1 LIARMYIRDSI
12 AAPREHQQPRIACP
26 IPVVMARVEQGP
38 FTGVVELRSV
48 TVIDILPRQ
57 SNAGPPIEL
66 EIARFANTE
75 LTRRGISIYHFMATS
90 GC

>member
-1 LIARMYIRDSI
+1 MYIASRRRANTSNH
-12 AAPREHQQPRIACP
+12 ALQCP

-57 SNAGPPIEL
+57 RNAGPPIEL
-66 EIARFANTE
+66 EIAGFANTE